1 MFVLL
6 CLIWHRTKLK
16 ITFVSFIQ
24 AIRRLTA
31 DDEQLIKKICEIMN
45 KVFCKGKDME
55 KMMEDLKDF
64 RKLTAEQEELL
75 KEYKGINYS

>member
-1 MFVLL
+1 MKV
-6 CLIWHRTKLK
+6 
-16 ITFVSFIQ
+16 TFVSIFQ

-45 KVFCKGKDME
+45 KVFCKGKEME

-64 RKLTAEQEELL
+64 RKLTTEQEKLL
-75 KEYKGINYS
+75 KDYEGINYYKQIN